1 MIMVK
6 TVFWCSMPFDYLN
19 YVTLCLLWDNWVFNE
34 YHNENPPFFL
44 VLDSNY
50 LSLFLNWI
58 MHACM
63 QKICFNALT
72 NECIE
77 WLIMLILL
85 IISASCLYSVDV
97 LICACKMNDLF
108 SISKEMALL
117 VAFYLCTHDWFSM
130 RLDCL
135 KPHSPLH
142 VYTFSLSCSFQ

>member
-1 MIMVK
+1 
-6 TVFWCSMPFDYLN
+6 
-19 YVTLCLLWDNWVFNE
+19 
-34 YHNENPPFFL
+34 
-44 VLDSNY
+44 
-50 LSLFLNWI
+50 

-63 QKICFNALT
+63 QMICFNALT

-117 VAFYLCTHDWFSM
+117 VAFYLCTHD
-130 RLDCL
+130 
-135 KPHSPLH
+135 
-142 VYTFSLSCSFQ
+142 